1 MFLSVNRSW
10 IRKCGYETFVN
21 MKSQLRLLAWIF
33 ALLCMSLAPVT
44 NAAEA
49 WTLHELMA
57 ALAAQKTGEAQFVET
72 KYLALLDRPVTARG
86 LLFFQAPDQ
95 LEKRTLEPK
104 RESLL
109 LIGDLLTI
117 ERGARRQVLPLQN
130 FPEVAVF
137 IEGLRATLMG
147 DTASL
152 QQRFQIEL
160 SGTRQQWRL
169 LLLPHDERA
178 LRMVQR
184 IAITGSDA
192 TLQALEIQ
200 QADGDRSLMTITPLA
215 ITPQTITPL
224 TIKPK
229 VPTANTADRTT
240 DHQP

>member
-1 MFLSVNRSW
+1 
-10 IRKCGYETFVN
+10 
-21 MKSQLRLLAWIF
+21 
-33 ALLCMSLAPVT
+33 
-44 NAAEA
+44 
-49 WTLHELMA
+49 
-57 ALAAQKTGEAQFVET
+57 
-72 KYLALLDRPVTARG
+72 
-86 LLFFQAPDQ
+86 
-95 LEKRTLEPK
+95 
-104 RESLL
+104 
-109 LIGDLLTI
+109 
-117 ERGARRQVLPLQN
+117 VLPLQN

-192 TLQALEIQ
+192 TLQTLEIQ

-224 TIKPK
+224 TIRPK